1 MNTKFTTHLLTQLN
15 ALVAGLTD
23 EESDRIASGAL
34 TLALSLHEGA
44 AKTKTL
50 GVKGKKPKAVQMA
63 ASMDEAVDAIRTCQ
77 GRQQTRD
84 LLKDLSLKIG
94 DLKEVISSL
103 GNIPTGKKKSELENQ
118 IVEIIGRQAD
128 SRAMR

>member
-1 MNTKFTTHLLTQLN
+1 MNTKFTTQLLTQLN

-23 EESDRIASGAL
+23 EESDRIAL
-34 TLALSLHEGA
+34 TLSLSLHEGA

-63 ASMDEAVDAIRTCQ
+63 ASMVEAVDAIRACQ

-84 LLKDLSLKIG
+84 LLKDLALKVG